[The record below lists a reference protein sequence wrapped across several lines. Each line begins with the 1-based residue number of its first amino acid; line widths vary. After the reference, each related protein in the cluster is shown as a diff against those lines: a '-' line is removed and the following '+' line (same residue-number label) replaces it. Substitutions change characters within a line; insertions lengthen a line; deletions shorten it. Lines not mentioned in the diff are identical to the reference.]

1 MKRLLSLLLCLVLL
15 CGLAACGKQPEDDP
29 TAPTETTD
37 ETTEPVS
44 ADKAARRMITLP
56 YTAADALNP
65 FQTKSTMNRD
75 IDTLLYDSLVR
86 LDENF
91 APVPSLAADVTQ
103 NGLTITVTLR
113 EDVRFTSGELLHPR
127 DVVYSFQ
134 CAKESPCFEARLQT
148 FFSCSQEGE
157 TAVVFTLLEE
167 NARAASCLDFPVVR
181 FGTGDRELPVGCGRY
196 RPVRRS
202 GDLYLKAN
210 EESSAMEEMEL
221 QTIKLLDISTR
232 ENELQLLQI
241 GELSAFYVD
250 GAAPTQK
257 IFANEQAVPLLN
269 FVYLGLNSG
278 REHLSDPAFR
288 RALAFAIDKPTIC
301 AAAYDAHASA
311 ADLPFHPLWEE
322 SPEETVGYDPLAAP
336 RAFDLLG
343 YTLSSS
349 AKRAKG
355 GQSVKLELVC
365 NSENPMRLSCAKLI
379 ADQLRDCGFTVNLSV
394 LDYDS
399 YLIRLESGLWDLYVG
414 EVKLTAD
421 MDLSLFFGAEGKAGY
436 GLDPASAAAQTFFSW
451 RAGAVDTSTF
461 AQVFLQ
467 DQPLVPLCFR
477 SGRLYCAKELQIE
490 GDVNE
495 NDLYANL
502 YAWSYIES

>member
-1 MKRLLSLLLCLVLL
+1 MKRLLSLLLCLLL
-15 CGLAACGKQPEDDP
+15 VCSLAACGEQPEDDP

-37 ETTEPVS
+37 ETQPVT
-44 ADKAARRMITLP
+44 AENTGGHMVTLP
-56 YTAADALNP
+56 YTAADSLNP

-91 APVPSLAADVTQ
+91 APVPSLAADVSQ
-103 NGLTITVTLR
+103 NGQTLTVTLR
-113 EDVRFTSGELLHPR
+113 DDVRFTSGELLHPR

-134 CAKESPCFEARLQT
+134 CAQESPCYEARLKT
-148 FFSCSQEGE
+148 FFSCVQEGE

-167 NARAASCLDFPVVR
+167 NVRAESCLDFPVVR
-181 FGTGDRELPVGCGRY
+181 FGTGDRDLPVGCGRY
-196 RPVRRS
+196 RPVRREAT
-202 GDLYLKAN
+202 LYLKVN
-210 EESSAMEEMEL
+210 EGSSAMEEMQL
-221 QTIKLLDISTR
+221 QTIRLLDISTR

-269 FVYLGLNSG
+269 YVYLGLNAS
-278 REHLSDPAFR
+278 RDHLKDAAFR
-288 RALAFAIDKPTIC
+288 RALAAAIDKPTIC
-301 AAAYDAHASA
+301 AAAFDSHAAA

-322 SPEETVGYDPLAAP
+322 SPEETVSYDPLAAP

-343 YTLSSS
+343 YALSSS
-349 AKRAKG
+349 AKRTKG
-355 GQSVKLELVC
+355 GQSVKLEMVC
-365 NSENPMRLSCAKLI
+365 NSENPMRLACAKLI
-379 ADQLRDCGFTVNLSV
+379 ADQLRDCGFAVNLSV

-421 MDLSLFFGAEGKAGY
+421 MDLSLFFGAEGQAGY
-436 GLDPASAAAQTFFSW
+436 GLDPACASAQTFFSW
-451 RAGAVDTSTF
+451 RAGDVDTSTF

-467 DQPLVPLCFR
+467 DQPMIPLCFR

-495 NDLYANL
+495 NDLYGNL
-502 YAWSYIES
+502 YAWSYQ

>member
-1 MKRLLSLLLCLVLL
+1 MKRLLALLLGLALL
-15 CGLAACGKQPEDDP
+15 MSLAACGGTPKDDP
-29 TAPTETTD
+29 TR
-37 ETTEPVS
+37 TTEPDDTAASVQPVS
-44 ADKAARRMITLP
+44 GENTVRRMVTLP
-56 YTAADALNP
+56 YTAADSLNP
-65 FQTKSTMNRD
+65 FQTKSTINRD

-86 LDENF
+86 LDETF
-91 APVPSLAADVTQ
+91 APVYALASTVTQ
-103 NGLTITVTLR
+103 NGLTLTVTVR
-113 EDVRFTSGELLHPR
+113 DDVRFTSGELLHPR

-134 CAKESPCFEARLQT
+134 CARESPCYQARLES
-148 FFSCSQEGE
+148 FFSCTQEGE

-167 NARAASCLDFPVVR
+167 NARAESCLDFPVVK
-181 FGTGDRELPVGCGRY
+181 FGTGEEDLPVGCGRY
-196 RPVRRS
+196 RPVRRDA
-202 GDLYLKAN
+202 DLYLEVN
-210 EESSAMEEMEL
+210 EGSSAMEEMEL
-221 QTIKLLDISTR
+221 QTLKLLDISTR

-288 RALAFAIDKPTIC
+288 RALAAAIDKPTLC
-301 AAAYDAHASA
+301 AAAYDAHAA
-311 ADLPFHPLWEE
+311 ATDLPFHPLWEE
-322 SPEETVGYDPLAAP
+322 SPQEEVVFDPLAAP

-343 YTLSSS
+343 YALSSS

-355 GQSVKLELVC
+355 GQSVTLEMVC
-365 NSENPMRLSCAKLI
+365 NSENPMRLACAKLI
-379 ADQLRDCGFTVNLSV
+379 ADQLRDCGFAVNLSV

-421 MDLSLFFGAEGKAGY
+421 MNLSLFFGADGKANY
-436 GLDPASAAAQTFFSW
+436 GLDPDSASARTFFSW
-451 RAGAVDTSTF
+451 RAGEVDTATF
-461 AQVFLQ
+461 AGVFSQ
-467 DQPLVPLCFR
+467 DEPMIPLCFR

-495 NDLYANL
+495 NDLYGNL
-502 YAWSYIES
+502 YAWSYQ